1 MTCSVINCNGFADNF
16 AIGTDDGWDVDRN
29 GFPDKFAIG
38 TDDGW
43 EVDCNGFA
51 DKFAIGTD
59 DGWEVVMA
67 LPRDPRMADGFG
79 MERKKDLPFMV
90 AFW

>member
-1 MTCSVINCNGFADNF
+1 M
-16 AIGTDDGWDVDRN
+16 
-29 GFPDKFAIG
+29 
-38 TDDGW
+38 
-43 EVDCNGFA
+43 A

>member
-1 MTCSVINCNGFADNF
+1 MA
-16 AIGTDDGWDVDRN
+16 
-29 GFPDKFAIG
+29 DKFAIG

-43 EVDCNGFA
+43 EVDCNAFA

-67 LPRDPRMADGFG
+67 SPRDPTMADGFG
-79 MERKKDLPFMV
+79 MERKKDLPFLV
-90 AFW
+90 ASWFYPFMARFKQKHAR